1 MNAISEFL
9 LIAFAAII
17 FQNAI
22 VTRGLGS
29 SKNVLQLSSNR
40 LILRFGGLLTV
51 YMFFSALLSWPV
63 YQLLRGYNIA
73 SRLGLRYF
81 YSATTL
87 LCSFVVFVVLFYV
100 TRAFVPKIHYYL
112 RKMRVLLLF
121 NCAVLGTIL
130 IVFSSGDTLLRTLGL
145 PSATNVGYATL
156 TQTLGFSLGSG
167 LGYTAAL
174 VLVNEGRRR
183 LSLSDVPKAFRGL
196 PVTLLYLGIF
206 SLAIYGLIGSHSLP
220 T

>member
-1 MNAISEFL
+1 MNVISEFL
-9 LIAFAAII
+9 LIAFAAIV

-29 SKNVLQLSSNR
+29 SKEILLFASNR
-40 LILRFGGLLTV
+40 NLLWFGGFLTV

-87 LCSFVVFVVLFYV
+87 LCSFAVFIALFYA
-100 TRAFVPKIHYYL
+100 TRAFLPRFHYYL
-112 RKMRVLLLF
+112 RKMRVLVLF

-130 IVFSSGDTLLRTLGL
+130 IVFGSGDMMLRTLGL
-145 PSATNVGYATL
+145 PSASNVGYATL
-156 TQTLGFSLGSG
+156 AQTLGFSLGSG
-167 LGYTAAL
+167 VGYTAAL
-174 VLVNEGRRR
+174 MLVNEGRRR
-183 LSLSDVPKAFRGL
+183 LSLSDIPKAFRGL
-196 PVTLLYLGIF
+196 PVTLLYVGIF
-206 SLAIYGLIGSHSLP
+206 SLAVYGLIGSHSLP

>member
-1 MNAISEFL
+1 MISEFL
-9 LIAFAAII
+9 LIVFAAII

-22 VTRGLGS
+22 ITRGLGS
-29 SKNVLQLSSNR
+29 SKAVLLLSSNR
-40 LILRFGGLLTV
+40 KLLWFGGLLTV
-51 YMFFSALLSWPV
+51 YMFFSALISWPV

-81 YSATTL
+81 YSLTTL
-87 LCSFVVFVVLFYV
+87 LCAFLVFIALFYL
-100 TRAFVPKIHYYL
+100 TRAFLPKIHYHL
-112 RKMRVLLLF
+112 RKMRVLILF

-156 TQTLGFSLGSG
+156 VQTLGFSLGSG
-167 LGYTAAL
+167 IGYTVAL
-174 VLVNEGRRR
+174 ILVNEGRRR
-183 LSLSDVPKAFRGL
+183 LSMSDVPKAFRGL
-196 PVTLLYLGIF
+196 PVTLLYVGIF